1 MNPSGNVTG
10 TSGVAGEGEVDKK
23 KKKKKIPALMDLE
36 F

>member
-23 KKKKKIPALMDLE
+23 KKKNPCSNGS
-36 F
+36 